1 MTEQLPL
8 PEVSTK
14 ATVIPARPKS
24 ESYLVYSRIALELC
38 TRLCEIDSEY
48 GPPMDELTAEDNYD
62 ENPDWEKQDNAYG
75 DVLKLLRDEHDW
87 DGFVLAKE
95 LDGRWS
101 GVNAEMVAVLDDA
114 LSLKH
119 TEHRKI
125 IMRWVKEYEL
135 QPKYELNAVV
145 KINVRGEN
153 RTYTGAITRIYPEY
167 LQYVVAVAEL
177 GHGVQTA
184 TRGNVSGLVIDEE
197 KILGLGQQTDLPE
210 V

>member
-1 MTEQLPL
+1 MTDQLQL
-8 PEVSTK
+8 PEVSIK
-14 ATVIPARPKS
+14 STVIPARPKA
-24 ESYLVYSRIALELC
+24 ESYLVYSRVAWELC

-95 LDGRWS
+95 LDDRWD
-101 GVNAEMVAVLDDA
+101 GVNAEMVAVLDAA
-114 LSLKH
+114 LHLLH
-119 TEHRKI
+119 AEHRKAM
-125 IMRWVKEYEL
+125 MRWVKEYEL

-145 KINVRGEN
+145 KINVRGEDH
-153 RTYTGAITRIYPEY
+153 TGIITRIYPEY
-167 LQYVVAVAEL
+167 LQYVIAVAAL

-197 KILGLGQQTDLPE
+197 KILGLG
-210 V
+210 